1 MPDAFAWV
9 LEGCGTFD
17 ALLHAADAAGRTA
30 AHLAASAGSEELIR
44 LLQDSG
50 ANLSL
55 RDHQSDTI
63 WHQAA
68 SAGHAKLLQS
78 GLASSRK
85 LVDLK
90 NGRGRVPLHAA
101 VPSQPSRPLPDPY
114 DTTTP
119 TLLASGRW
127 VEQAC

>member
-1 MPDAFAWV
+1 M
-9 LEGCGTFD
+9 
-17 ALLHAADAAGRTA
+17 
-30 AHLAASAGSEELIR
+30 AASAGSEELIR

-101 VPSQPSRPLPDPY
+101 AAGGHLDV
-114 DTTTP
+114 
-119 TLLASGRW
+119 
-127 VEQAC
+127 VEVLIAAGARFNALDNAGESSLHVAAERGHAMV